1 MQPVDGVAAQE
12 ERANIGRV
20 IFQFGDY
27 ELDEEAGELRRGGA
41 RVELQPKPFELLR
54 TLLRE
59 RARIVSNDELMNA
72 LWPDTA
78 VTPSSLTR
86 AVSLARRAIG
96 DAHHGERIRSEA
108 RRGYRF
114 VADVRELSVRAPAA
128 RGSEAIADARATPFV
143 GREDALRELRSALE
157 AARAGSA
164 RIAVLTGRAGIGK
177 TRLAEAFA
185 HECRVGGVRV
195 IEARCR
201 DREGAPA
208 FWMWREVLRQI
219 ASEAPDSPAVKELIR
234 RRDGLGLDGGAPS
247 SAHSPEQSRFLFF
260 DAAAKLLRDTAEK
273 KPLLIVLEDLQW
285 AAKESLDLL
294 EHVAFEL
301 PRASLLLLATVRDAG
316 VSRARPIER
325 TLAMLRPLDRILPIE
340 LRAFSRREVGDL
352 LAREIGRAA
361 PPDLTSEIAA
371 RTEGVPLYLRELL
384 RELRASGDL
393 AEPERLAA
401 RPVPIPEKS
410 LQLLRRSLG
419 ALSERGIA
427 LLEAGAVLGRE
438 FPLVL
443 AADVAGLS
451 REDATEAL
459 DVAVARGVIEV
470 TPGPRGAV
478 RFAHALYREAVYE
491 GIAPGKRTR
500 LHLRAADRIEQR
512 AAPDLASVASELSYH
527 HAEALAVGDAERALG
542 FAERAG
548 DQARA
553 RLAWDEAATHYER
566 AVAAADLLIPSDAAR
581 KLALLVRLGEAHA
594 LARDPQRR
602 RAALRDASALALSLG
617 KDAELVQAAITY
629 CDLSE
634 WSPADPDA
642 EGLLRT
648 ALARAGE
655 KDARARLTTR
665 LAYRQVRVDGALA
678 AETARTALAM
688 ARKTK
693 EPLLIQEAAYVLSF
707 ALAGPDHL
715 AERAA
720 LRAEI
725 ERTMA
730 ACAQRETGLIA
741 LLDLAC
747 DQLMLGDASA
757 ARELRRSAGA
767 LAGNAPHAGIR
778 WHLLAY
784 DAGLAS
790 LECRLDD
797 SAQLALEA
805 HAAGQRA
812 RHPFA
817 QGVYDIQLVAVACDH
832 GDPSAALDRF
842 APLTSRESAN
852 WGLPLHWLMATVG
865 RARLYSNDRPAA
877 EAMFRRLA
885 EPGFSAV
892 PRNIRWTRSLGEIAH
907 LCADLEAK
915 DAAEEL
921 IALIEPRA
929 EQHACVPIPV
939 AYAGP
944 LRHAL
949 GRLYELSG
957 KRDAAIDTYALALED
972 AERVGARGWRA
983 RVLLDAAR
991 LDRDV
996 KRGRKRA
1003 EEARAEAVALAL
1015 GGLAKRA
1022 AEELARRGA

>member
-1 MQPVDGVAAQE
+1 MTSGEA
-12 ERANIGRV
+12 RGTIGGV
-20 IFQFGDY
+20 IFRFGDY
-27 ELDEEAGELRRGGA
+27 ELDEDAGELRRNGS

-54 TLLRE
+54 TLVRE
-59 RARIVSNDELMNA
+59 RARIVSNDELMDA
-72 LWPDTA
+72 LWPATA

-96 DAHHGERIRSEA
+96 DAHHGKSIRSEA

-114 VADVRELSVRAPAA
+114 AAEVRELVASAPAA
-128 RGSEAIADARATPFV
+128 QGSDASSKAWATPFV
-143 GREDALRELRSALE
+143 GREDALAELRNALE
-157 AARAGSA
+157 AARTGSA
-164 RIAVLTGRAGIGK
+164 AIAFLTGRPGIGK

-185 HECRVGGVRV
+185 RECAASGARVL
-195 IEARCR
+195 EARCR

-219 ASEAPDSPAVKELIR
+219 AREEPDSPAVRELIR
-234 RRDGLGLDGGAPS
+234 RRDELGLDGNPPAT
-247 SAHSPEQSRFLFF
+247 AHSPEQSRFLFF
-260 DAAAKLLRDTAEK
+260 DAAAKLLAHTAIQ
-273 KPLLIVLEDLQW
+273 KPLVIVLEDLQW

-301 PRASLLLLATVRDAG
+301 PRARMLLLATVRDAG
-316 VSRARPIER
+316 AGRARPVDR
-325 TLAMLRPLDRILPIE
+325 TLGTLQPLDRFHPIA
-340 LRAFSRREVGDL
+340 LRPFSRREVGEL

-371 RTEGVPLYLRELL
+371 LTEGVPLFLRELL
-384 RELRASGDL
+384 RNLRSSGDL
-393 AEPERLAA
+393 KEPERLAA
-401 RPVPIPEKS
+401 RPVPVAEKS
-410 LQLLRRSLG
+410 LHLLRRSLDG
-419 ALSERGIA
+419 LPERCIA

-438 FPLVL
+438 FPLAL
-443 AADVAGLS
+443 AADVAGLA
-451 REDATEAL
+451 RDEAAEAL
-459 DVAVARGVIEV
+459 DAAALRGVVEV
-470 TPGPRGAV
+470 AHGPRGGV
-478 RFAHALYREAVYE
+478 RFGHAMHREAVYE
-491 GIAPGKRTR
+491 AIAPGKRAR
-500 LHLRAADRIEQR
+500 LHLRAANRIEQR

-548 DQARA
+548 EQARA

-566 AVAAADLLIPSDAAR
+566 AVAAADLLIPSDAQR
-581 KLALLVRLGEAHA
+581 KLALQLRLGEAHA
-594 LARDPQRR
+594 LARNPEGRR
-602 RAALRDASALALSLG
+602 TALRDASALAMSLG
-617 KDAELVQAAITY
+617 KDSEVVEAAIAY

-634 WSPADPDA
+634 WAPADPDA

-648 ALARAGE
+648 ALGRASE
-655 KDARARLTTR
+655 KDTHARARLTTR
-665 LAYRQVRVDGALA
+665 LAYRQIRVDGAVA
-678 AETARTALAM
+678 VETARGALAL

-720 LRAEI
+720 LRGEI
-725 ERTMA
+725 ERAMA

-747 DQLMLGDASA
+747 DQLMLGNASA

-797 SAQLALEA
+797 SEQLALEA

-832 GDPSAALDRF
+832 GDPGAALDRF

-852 WGLPLHWLMATVG
+852 WGLPLHWILATVG
-865 RARLYSNDRPAA
+865 RARLFSNDRPGA

-892 PRNIRWTRSLGEIAH
+892 PRNIRWTRSLAEIAH
-907 LCADLEAK
+907 LCADLGAK

-944 LRHAL
+944 LRHGL

-957 KRDAAIDTYALALED
+957 KRDAAADTYALALAD

-983 RVLLDAAR
+983 RVLLDVAR
-991 LDRDV
+991 FDRDA
-996 KRGRKRA
+996 KRGRVRA
-1003 EEARAEAVALAL
+1003 EEARAEAEVLGL

-1022 AEELARRGA
+1022 GEELVRRGA